1 MFLGYGIFCELS
13 SSQTFEYSQAGKSEH
28 WNWWRRTS
36 IGKIKTSVAWSGQIE
51 EKQHDTELN
60 FHKSQRIKVYF
71 ENLSACV

>member
-36 IGKIKTSVAWSGQIE
+36 IGKIKTKHKKVSHEVWSGQIE
-51 EKQHDTELN
+51 ETQYDTELN
-60 FHKSQRIKVYF
+60 FPKS
-71 ENLSACV
+71 